1 MCVQVKLLIIHLCCS
16 APFGVPPMIIE
27 KTIMQNFT
35 LHTPTKI
42 LFGKGQIA
50 ELAKQIPADAR
61 ILITYGGGSVKK
73 NGVLTQVYSALAGRK
88 LQEFGGIEPNPTYET
103 LMKAVDIVRAEKI
116 DFLLAVGGGSVA
128 DGTKFIAAA
137 ANYTADSDP
146 WHILTTTGD
155 KITSAVAMG
164 CVLTLPATGSESNS
178 GAVITRKSSG
188 DKLHFFSAHV
198 QPQFAVLDPTVTYSL
213 PPRQIANGVIDA
225 FVHIIEQY
233 LTYPVDAKVQDR
245 FAEGLLLTLLED
257 GPRALAEPENYAVRA
272 NLMWCATMALN
283 GLIGAGVPQDWATH
297 MLGHELTAMHG
308 LDHAQTLA
316 IVLPA
321 LLMERKSQK
330 REKLLQYA
338 DRIWGLHSGSE
349 ELRIEQ
355 AVAATRAFFEK
366 MGVPTHLSDYQL
378 DGSSIPALLDKLH
391 QHGMTALGERQ
402 DITLEISQR
411 IYQAAR

>member
-1 MCVQVKLLIIHLCCS
+1 
-16 APFGVPPMIIE
+16 
-27 KTIMQNFT
+27 MQNFI

-42 LFGKGQIA
+42 LFGKDQIA
-50 ELAKQIPADAR
+50 EVAGQIPADAR

-73 NGVLTQVYSALAGRK
+73 NGVLDQVYSALAGRDVR
-88 LQEFGGIEPNPTYET
+88 EFSGIEPNPTYET
-103 LMKAVDIVRAEKI
+103 LMKAVEVVKAENI
-116 DFLLAVGGGSVA
+116 DFLLAVGGGSVV

-137 ANYTADSDP
+137 ARYTADCDA
-146 WHILTTTGD
+146 WHILQTVGSH
-155 KITSAVAMG
+155 ITDAVPMC

-188 DKLHFFSAHV
+188 DKQHFFSPLV
-198 QPQFAVLDPTVTYSL
+198 QPRFAVLDPVVTYSL
-213 PPRQIANGVIDA
+213 PPRQVANGVVDA
-225 FVHIIEQY
+225 FVHTLEQY

-257 GPRALAEPENYAVRA
+257 GPRALAEPENYGVRA
-272 NLMWCATMALN
+272 NVMWSATMALN

-297 MLGHELTAMHG
+297 MLGHELTAMHD

-321 LLMERKSQK
+321 LLHEKKAQK

-338 DRIWGLHSGSE
+338 DRVWGLREGSE
-349 ELRIEQ
+349 DSRIDG
-355 AVAATRAFFEK
+355 AIAATRAFFEQ
-366 MGVPTHLSDYQL
+366 MGVPTRMADYQL

-391 QHGMTALGERQ
+391 QHGMTALGEHQ
-402 DITLEISQR
+402 DITLDVSRR
-411 IYQAAR
+411 IYEAAR